1 MSKKTD
7 KKVGDIAVHCKH
19 TKMED
24 IVNLVPH
31 PQNPN
36 KHPDKQIALLAKI
49 IKNSGWRSP
58 IVISKKTG
66 FIVSGH
72 GRLEAAKLLNVQTV
86 PIDVQEFASEAEEYA
101 HLVADNRIA
110 ELSGL
115 SDDKLTELLAG
126 LSETDI
132 DMELTGFDGD
142 ELAKLLDVN
151 HEEIE
156 GSEKFSEAIAES
168 NNYVVLVF
176 KNDIDWLSAQSH
188 FELDTVTAKRQN
200 GKPWSKGI
208 GRVIDGASYITRATT
223 FNINK
228 DSKE

>member
-1 MSKKTD
+1 MS
-7 KKVGDIAVHCKH
+7 DIKIHCKH
-19 TKMED
+19 SKLED
-24 IVNLVPH
+24 IANLVPH
-31 PQNPN
+31 PHNPN

-49 IKNSGWRSP
+49 IRHSGWRSP
-58 IVISKKTG
+58 IVVSKRSG

-86 PIDVQEFASEAEEYA
+86 PVDVQDFKTEAEEFA

-115 SDDKLTELLAG
+115 SDDKLTELLSG

-142 ELAKLLDVN
+142 ELAKLLEVN
-151 HEEIE
+151 HEEVE

-176 KNDIDWLSAQSH
+176 NNDLDWLSAQSH
-188 FELDTVTAKRQN
+188 FDLESVTAKRQN

-208 GRVIDGASYITRATT
+208 GRVVDGASYLTRIT
-223 FNINK
+223 K
-228 DSKE
+228 

>member
-1 MSKKTD
+1 MS
-7 KKVGDIAVHCKH
+7 DIQIHCDH
-19 TKMED
+19 TKLED
-24 IVNLVPH
+24 VVNLVPH

-36 KHPDKQIALLAKI
+36 KHPDKQIALLAKVI
-49 IKNSGWRSP
+49 RHSGWRSP
-58 IVISKKTG
+58 VVVSKRSG

-72 GRLEAAKLLNVQTV
+72 GRLEAAKLLNVKTV
-86 PIDVQEFASEAEEYA
+86 PIDEQDFESEAEEFA

-115 SDDKLTELLAG
+115 SDDKLTELLSG
-126 LSETDI
+126 LNDLDF

-142 ELAKLLDVN
+142 EVSKLLEMN
-151 HEEIE
+151 HEEVE

-176 KNDIDWLSAQSH
+176 KNDLDWLSAQSH
-188 FELDTVTAKRQN
+188 FDLDTVTAKRQN

-208 GRVIDGASYITRATT
+208 GRVVDGAGYLTRIT
-223 FNINK
+223 K
-228 DSKE
+228 

>member
-7 KKVGDIAVHCKH
+7 KKVGDIVVHCKH

-208 GRVIDGASYITRATT
+208 GRVIDGASYITKATT